1 MSKQTL
7 NAKVRTASGKTAAK
21 KLRQVGSIPAVMYN
35 EKGES
40 TMLEVNEVEFNKIW
54 RTVTPTTSINLV
66 VDGKEHLALI
76 KDTEYNIRTDK
87 VLHADFFVPAADEKL
102 VMNIKVHYSGTPAGV
117 LKGGFKKERNN
128 QIKIKAAIADLPETI
143 VADISKIN
151 VSEALRVKDLELS
164 KNVASPSALASS
176 LSSTQMSIPLA
187 SACRMPTSVC
197 VPIRWR

>member
-7 NAKVRTASGKTAAK
+7 NAKVRTVSGKTAAK
-21 KLRQVGSIPAVMYN
+21 RLRQVGSIPAVMYN

-54 RTVTPTTSINLV
+54 RTVTPSTSINLV
-66 VDGKEHLALI
+66 VDGKENLALI

-128 QIKIKAAIADLPETI
+128 QIKVKAAIADLPETI
-143 VADISKIN
+143 IADISKIN
-151 VSEALRVKDLELS
+151 VSEALRVKDLELP
-164 KNVASPSALASS
+164 ASVEVLTDKE
-176 LSSTQMSIPLA
+176 LPLVTVSPA
-187 SACRMPTSVC
+187 R
-197 VPIRWR
+197 

>member
-7 NAKVRTASGKTAAK
+7 NAKVRTASGKAAAK

-35 EKGES
+35 DKGEA

-54 RTVTPTTSINLV
+54 RSVTPTTSINLV
-66 VDGKEHLALI
+66 VDGKENLALI

-128 QIKIKAAIADLPETI
+128 QIKVKAAIADLPETI
-143 VADISKIN
+143 IADISKIN
-151 VSEALRVKDLELS
+151 VSEALRVKDLELP
-164 KNVASPSALASS
+164 ASVEVLTDKE
-176 LSSTQMSIPLA
+176 LPLVTVSPA
-187 SACRMPTSVC
+187 R
-197 VPIRWR
+197 

>member
-128 QIKIKAAIADLPETI
+128 QIKIKACIADLPETI
-143 VADISKIN
+143 IADISKIN

-164 KNVASPSALASS
+164 KNVEVLTDKELPLVTVSPA
-176 LSSTQMSIPLA
+176 
-187 SACRMPTSVC
+187 R
-197 VPIRWR
+197 

>member
-7 NAKVRTASGKTAAK
+7 NAKVRTVSGKTAAK

-54 RTVTPTTSINLV
+54 RTITPTTSINLV

-102 VMNIKVHYSGTPAGV
+102 VMNVKIHYSGTPAGV

-128 QIKIKAAIADLPETI
+128 QIKVKAAIADLPETI
-143 VADISKIN
+143 IADISKIN
-151 VSEALRVKDLELS
+151 VSEALRVKDLDLG
-164 KNVASPSALASS
+164 KNVEVLTDKELPLVTVSPA
-176 LSSTQMSIPLA
+176 
-187 SACRMPTSVC
+187 R
-197 VPIRWR
+197 

>member
-7 NAKVRTASGKTAAK
+7 NAKVRTVSGKAAAK

-35 EKGES
+35 DKGEA

-54 RTVTPTTSINLV
+54 RTVTPSTSINLV
-66 VDGKEHLALI
+66 VDGKENLALI

-143 VADISKIN
+143 IADISKIN
-151 VSEALRVKDLELS
+151 VSEALRVKDLELGD
-164 KNVASPSALASS
+164 KVEVLTDKELPLVTVSPA
-176 LSSTQMSIPLA
+176 
-187 SACRMPTSVC
+187 R
-197 VPIRWR
+197 

>member
-7 NAKVRTASGKTAAK
+7 NAKIRTVSGKTAAK
-21 KLRQVGSIPAVMYN
+21 KLREVGSIPAVMYN
-35 EKGES
+35 DKGEA

-54 RTVTPTTSINLV
+54 RTVTPSTSINLV

-102 VMNIKVHYSGTPAGV
+102 VMNIKVHYSGTPVGV

-128 QIKIKAAIADLPETI
+128 QIKVKAAIADLPETI
-143 VADISKIN
+143 IADISKIN
-151 VSEALRVKDLELS
+151 VSEALRVKDLELP
-164 KNVASPSALASS
+164 ASVEVLTDKE
-176 LSSTQMSIPLA
+176 LPLVTVSPA
-187 SACRMPTSVC
+187 R
-197 VPIRWR
+197 

>member
-7 NAKVRTASGKTAAK
+7 NAKVRTVSGKTAAK

-54 RTVTPTTSINLV
+54 RTITPSTSINLV
-66 VDGKEHLALI
+66 VDGKENLALI

-102 VMNIKVHYSGTPAGV
+102 VMNIKIHYSGTPAGV

-128 QIKIKAAIADLPETI
+128 QIKVKAAIADLPETI
-143 VADISKIN
+143 IADISKIN
-151 VSEALRVKDLELS
+151 VSEALRVKDLDLG
-164 KNVASPSALASS
+164 KNVEVLTDKELPLVTVSPA
-176 LSSTQMSIPLA
+176 
-187 SACRMPTSVC
+187 R
-197 VPIRWR
+197 